1 MFILFLI
8 SSRRRHTRLTCDWSS
23 DVCSSDLLATGGLPQ
38 QGGTQLQQRGR
49 QRRGARDDGGKH
61 GIGHG
66 DRHLK
71 APGGNAT
78 TVARRGAARGRK
90 IAILV
95 TGGAV
100 ASVRRERGCAREALE
115 PALEGTGVVP
125 EQLQSELGPSPQD
138 VLGRAREL
146 LAGEVLDLA
155 LVELRQELAPEIG
168 ERAGGPEHALEKGT
182 IGVRAAQPE
191 PRREVGVAPLDRAQ
205 EHGEAAPRQLAP
217 REPGARRPGRAA
229 GAESGDETVHRL

>member
-1 MFILFLI
+1 
-8 SSRRRHTRLTCDWSS
+8 R
-23 DVCSSDLLATGGLPQ
+23 
-38 QGGTQLQQRGR
+38 QRYHGR
-49 QRRGARDDGGKH
+49 PPRRGAR
-61 GIGHG
+61 
-66 DRHLK
+66 
-71 APGGNAT
+71 
-78 TVARRGAARGRK
+78 RK

-100 ASVRRERGCAREALE
+100 ASVRRERGYAREALE

-155 LVELRQELAPEIG
+155 LVELRQELPPEIG

-182 IGVRAAQPE
+182 IGVRAAQPQ
-191 PRREVGVAPLDRAQ
+191 PGGEVGVAPRGRAP

-229 GAESGDETVHRL
+229 CAESGDETVHRLFPEAPIGGDLAAEHGQERRRLALELEGVFV